1 MLKVRDTSRLAQKAK
16 RSKPSLAALCLEAP
30 IPTWGLTAFL
40 CLLAPAGWAAEN
52 MTNALVFAAEGTG
65 SIETFELGKTNPV
78 FSARENFVFVCSN
91 NTWRIDSVYQNGF
104 SSALPPKMQTLPGT
118 RISCSRI
125 ADGIRL
131 FVSFPDHKEAASGSA
146 RGVARTAQAK
156 PIPFPPPE
164 YMMLFT
170 VWLSFCPRPELPLI
184 DSGVIHRF
192 LITSLLNDPRNQGTY
207 GARYLEPAGLFL
219 SELNITNDGT
229 IFQSATGK
237 ASKYPAPFEN
247 GYREFSYELTKTTN
261 AGGMAYPF
269 QSVVRRYAPKQNARS
284 NEDLYVY
291 SITRLEVTRL
301 SSTPI
306 DMLPLPKSL
315 VALDSRPPG
324 LNPGI
329 VVTYMVTNDQ
339 WQPVTNQELRQLS
352 ASFMRLKIPVRRDWR
367 RTLIL
372 VALVVV
378 AIAPLAGL
386 LVRKHHQTKPR

>member
-1 MLKVRDTSRLAQKAK
+1 
-16 RSKPSLAALCLEAP
+16 
-30 IPTWGLTAFL
+30 
-40 CLLAPAGWAAEN
+40 
-52 MTNALVFAAEGTG
+52 
-65 SIETFELGKTNPV
+65 
-78 FSARENFVFVCSN
+78 
-91 NTWRIDSVYQNGF
+91 
-104 SSALPPKMQTLPGT
+104 
-118 RISCSRI
+118 
-125 ADGIRL
+125 
-131 FVSFPDHKEAASGSA
+131 
-146 RGVARTAQAK
+146 
-156 PIPFPPPE
+156 
-164 YMMLFT
+164 
-170 VWLSFCPRPELPLI
+170 
-184 DSGVIHRF
+184 
-192 LITSLLNDPRNQGTY
+192 
-207 GARYLEPAGLFL
+207 
-219 SELNITNDGT
+219 
-229 IFQSATGK
+229 
-237 ASKYPAPFEN
+237 
-247 GYREFSYELTKTTN
+247 
-261 AGGMAYPF
+261 
-269 QSVVRRYAPKQNARS
+269 
-284 NEDLYVY
+284 VY